1 MAVAID
7 KKSSEIVAKYRRLF
21 DLNEQ
26 QLNGQKNHRLHLIK
40 RWAMEK
46 LEEIGFPARKDEDY
60 KYTYVTKIV
69 KESFAEGKGAV
80 IGENVV
86 KAAGFGDMDAYKL
99 VFVNGQYSEEFSNIE
114 QLEEGLFIGNL
125 KTAYDIEVFQ
135 PLIESALTSELGMN
149 AFVALNTALAQD
161 GIFIGVAKGTK
172 VNKPIHI
179 SNITV
184 SGGAAIMTHPQF
196 VVVAEESTEVS
207 VIETHHAI
215 NDGAYFTN
223 ALSRFVVGKNAHV
236 HHYKLQNE
244 SINAFQINNAIATQ
258 ERDSTYS
265 SYVLD
270 LGGKTVRNN
279 LSSHL
284 QSSGTNTNLYGV
296 YLADGKQ
303 HIDNQSFIDHAHP
316 HCESNELYKGI
327 IDGKGRGVFNGKVN
341 VRQDAQKTNAFQ
353 QNSSLVLSDTA
364 TMDTKP
370 QLEIFADDVKCSH
383 GATIGQMDET
393 SIYYLRTRGMSLEQ
407 ARSMLQ
413 FAFVAEVLENFKI
426 EEVKEKALAMMAE
439 KLG

>member
-7 KKSSEIVAKYRRLF
+7 NKSAAIVAKYRTLF
-21 DLNEQ
+21 DVKEQ
-26 QLNGQKNHRLHLIK
+26 QLNGQKNHPLQAIRRQAMDRL
-40 RWAMEK
+40 ED
-46 LEEIGFPARKDEDY
+46 IGFPARKDEDY

-69 KESFAEGKGAV
+69 KEVFAEGKGAT
-80 IGENVV
+80 IGKNVAE
-86 KAAGFGDMDAYKL
+86 AAGFPAMDAYRL
-99 VFVNGQYSEEFSNIE
+99 VFVNGVLNTELSDTTNQIT
-114 QLEEGLFIGNL
+114 GLTISDL
-125 KTAYDIEVFQ
+125 KTAFDNAATQSLVEK
-135 PLIESALTSELGMN
+135 ALTNELGLN
-149 AFVALNTALAQD
+149 AFVALNTAFSQN
-161 GIFIGVAKGTK
+161 GVFIHVAKGTI
-172 VNKPIHI
+172 VDKPIHI
-179 SNITV
+179 SNIIV
-184 SGGAAIMTHPQF
+184 SGGEAIMTHPQIIGI
-196 VVVAEESTEVS
+196 AEQSSEVS
-207 VIETHHAI
+207 VVETYYAV
-215 NDGAYFTN
+215 NDGTYFTN
-223 ALSRFVVGKNAHV
+223 ALNRFVVGQNAHV

-244 SINAFQINNAIATQ
+244 SQNAFQINNAITTQ
-258 ERDSTYS
+258 DRDSTYS

-296 YLADGKQ
+296 YLAKGNQ

-327 IDGKGRGVFNGKVN
+327 IDDKGRGVFNGKVN

-353 QNSSLVLSDTA
+353 QNSSLVLSNTA
-364 TMDTKP
+364 IMDTKP

-393 SIYYLRTRGMSLEQ
+393 SIYYLRTRGMNLEQ

-413 FAFVAEVLENFKI
+413 FAFVAEVLENFQL
-426 EEVKEKALAMMAE
+426 EGVKEKALAMMAE

>member
-1 MAVAID
+1 MATAID
-7 KKSSEIVAKYRRLF
+7 NKSAEIVAKYRILF
-21 DLNEQ
+21 DLKEQ
-26 QLNGQKNHRLHLIK
+26 QLNGQKSHPLQAIRRKAI
-40 RWAMEK
+40 EG
-46 LEEIGFPARKDEDY
+46 LESMGFPARKDEDY
-60 KYTYVTKIV
+60 KYTYVTKIA
-69 KESFAEGKGAV
+69 KQSFSEGTGSI

-86 KAAGFGDMDAYKL
+86 KAASFGDMDAYQL
-99 VFVNGQYSEEFSNIE
+99 VFVNGVLNQELSNLDN
-114 QLEEGLFIGNL
+114 QMDGLIISDL
-125 KTAYDIEVFQ
+125 KTAYDNAATKDVVEK
-135 PLIESALTSELGMN
+135 ALTNELGLN
-149 AFVALNTALAQD
+149 AFVALNTALSH
-161 GIFIGVAKGTK
+161 GGTFIHVAKGTA
-172 VNKPIHI
+172 VDKPIHLT
-179 SNITV
+179 NITV
-184 SGGAAIMTHPQF
+184 SGGSAIMTSPQIL
-196 VVVAEESTEVS
+196 VVAEESSEVS
-207 VIETHHAI
+207 VIETYSAI
-215 NDGAYFTN
+215 NDGTYFTN
-223 ALSRFVVGKNAHV
+223 ALSRIVVGKNAHV

-244 SINAFQINNAIATQ
+244 SLGAFQINNSIAIQ

-296 YLADGKQ
+296 YLAKGDQ

-327 IDGKGRGVFNGKVN
+327 IDDKGRGVFNGKVN

-353 QNSSLVLSDTA
+353 QNSSLVLSNTA
-364 TMDTKP
+364 QMDTKP

-413 FAFVAEVLENFKI
+413 FAFVAEVLENFQLDS
-426 EEVKEKALAMMAE
+426 VKEKALAMMKE

>member
-1 MAVAID
+1 MAVAIH
-7 KKSSEIVAKYRRLF
+7 KTAEIVAKYRTLF

-26 QLNGQKNHRLHLIK
+26 QLNGQKNHPLQAIR
-40 RWAMEK
+40 RQAMER
-46 LEEIGFPARKDEDY
+46 LESIGFPARKDEDY
-60 KYTYVTKIV
+60 KYTNVTKIA
-69 KESFAEGKGAV
+69 KQSFNLGKAAV
-80 IGENVV
+80 IGDNVAKV
-86 KAAGFGDMDAYKL
+86 AGFADLEAYEL
-99 VFVNGQYSEEFSNIE
+99 VFVNGVLNEALSSFD
-114 QLEEGLFIGNL
+114 QLEKGLTISDL
-125 KTAYDIEVFQ
+125 KTAYDNADTQAVVENT
-135 PLIESALTSELGMN
+135 LTNELGQN
-149 AFVALNTALAQD
+149 AFVALNTAFAQN
-161 GIFIGVAKGTK
+161 GTFIHVAKGTIIQ
-172 VNKPIHI
+172 KPIHI

-184 SGGAAIMTHPQF
+184 SGGAAFITNPQM
-196 VVVAEESTEVS
+196 VIIAEESSEVS
-207 VIETHHAI
+207 VIENYTAV
-215 NDGAYFTN
+215 NNGAYFTN
-223 ALSRFVVGKNAHV
+223 ALTRVVVGKNAHV

-244 SINAFQINNAIATQ
+244 SVNAFQINNSIATQ

-296 YLADGKQ
+296 YLANGEQ

-327 IDGKGRGVFNGKVN
+327 LDGKGRGVFNGKVN

-364 TMDTKP
+364 VMDTKP

-426 EEVKEKALAMMAE
+426 EAVKEKALAMMSE

>member
-1 MAVAID
+1 MATAID
-7 KKSSEIVAKYRRLF
+7 HKSAEIVAKYRILF
-21 DLNEQ
+21 DLKEQ
-26 QLNGQKNHRLHLIK
+26 QLNGQKSHPLQAIR
-40 RWAMEK
+40 RQAMER
-46 LEEIGFPARKDEDY
+46 LESMGFPARKDEDY
-60 KYTYVTKIV
+60 KYTNVTKIA
-69 KESFAEGKGAV
+69 KQTFTEGKGAV
-80 IGENVV
+80 IGENVI
-86 KAAGFGDMDAYKL
+86 KAASFEGMDAYQL
-99 VFVNGQYSEEFSNIE
+99 VFVNGVLNKELSNTDK
-114 QLEEGLFIGNL
+114 QMEGLTISDL
-125 KTAYDIEVFQ
+125 TTAYDNADTQ
-135 PLIESALTSELGMN
+135 ALIENALTNELGLN
-149 AFVALNTALAQD
+149 AFVALNTALSH
-161 GIFIGVAKGTK
+161 GGTFIHVAKGTS
-172 VNKPIHI
+172 VDKPIHLT
-179 SNITV
+179 NITI
-184 SGGAAIMTHPQF
+184 SGGTAIMTNPQIIL
-196 VVVAEESTEVS
+196 VAEESSEVS
-207 VIETHHAI
+207 VIETYAAI
-215 NDGAYFTN
+215 NDGVYFTN
-223 ALSRFVVGKNAHV
+223 ALSRIVVGKNAHV

-244 SINAFQINNAIATQ
+244 SLNAFQINNSIATQ

-296 YLADGKQ
+296 YLAKGNQ

-327 IDGKGRGVFNGKVN
+327 IDDKGRGVFNGKVN

-383 GATIGQMDET
+383 GATIGQMDES

-407 ARSMLQ
+407 ARSILQ
-413 FAFVAEVLENFKI
+413 FAFVAEVLENFQL
-426 EEVKEKALAMMAE
+426 EAVKEKALGMMTD

>member
-1 MAVAID
+1 M
-7 KKSSEIVAKYRRLF
+7 ERL
-21 DLNEQ
+21 ES
-26 QLNGQKNHRLHLIK
+26 
-40 RWAMEK
+40 M
-46 LEEIGFPARKDEDY
+46 GFPARKDEDY
-60 KYTYVTKIV
+60 KYTYVTKIA
-69 KESFAEGKGAV
+69 KQTFSEGKGAI

-86 KAAGFGDMDAYKL
+86 KAASFEGMDAYQL
-99 VFVNGQYSEEFSNIE
+99 VFVNGVLNTELSNIDN
-114 QLEEGLFIGNL
+114 QIEGLTISDL
-125 KTAYDIEVFQ
+125 KTAYDNTDTHAVIEN
-135 PLIESALTSELGMN
+135 ALTSNLGIN
-149 AFVALNTALAQD
+149 AFVALNTALSH
-161 GIFIGVAKGTK
+161 GGTFIHVSRGTQ
-172 VNKPIHI
+172 VDKPIHLT
-179 SNITV
+179 NITV
-184 SGGAAIMTHPQF
+184 SGGEAIMTNPQ
-196 VVVAEESTEVS
+196 VLVIAEESSEVS
-207 VIETHHAI
+207 IIETHSAI

-223 ALSRFVVGKNAHV
+223 ALSRFIVGKNAHV

-244 SINAFQINNAIATQ
+244 SLNAFQINNSIATQ

-296 YLADGKQ
+296 YLAKGNQ

-327 IDGKGRGVFNGKVN
+327 IDDKGRGVFNGKVN

-353 QNSSLVLSDTA
+353 QNSSLVLSNTA

-413 FAFVAEVLENFKI
+413 FAFVAEVLENFQL
-426 EEVKEKALAMMAE
+426 EGVKEKALALMNE
-439 KLG
+439 KLR

>member
-1 MAVAID
+1 MATAID
-7 KKSSEIVAKYRRLF
+7 NKSAEIVAKYRILF
-21 DLNEQ
+21 DLKEQ
-26 QLNGQKNHRLHLIK
+26 QLNGQKSHPLQAIRQQAIERLES
-40 RWAMEK
+40 M
-46 LEEIGFPARKDEDY
+46 GFPARKDEDY
-60 KYTYVTKIV
+60 KYTYVTKIA
-69 KESFAEGKGAV
+69 KQSFSEGTGSI

-86 KAAGFGDMDAYKL
+86 KAASFGDMDAFQL
-99 VFVNGQYSEEFSNIE
+99 VFVNGVLNQELSNFDN
-114 QLEEGLFIGNL
+114 QMDGLTISDL
-125 KTAYDIEVFQ
+125 KTAYDNADTQALVEN
-135 PLIESALTSELGMN
+135 ALTNELGLN
-149 AFVALNTALAQD
+149 AFVALNTALSH
-161 GIFIGVAKGTK
+161 GGTFIHVSKGTA
-172 VNKPIHI
+172 VDKPIHLT
-179 SNITV
+179 NITV
-184 SGGAAIMTHPQF
+184 SGGSAIMTSPQIL
-196 VVVAEESTEVS
+196 VVAEESSEVS
-207 VIETHHAI
+207 VIETYSAI
-215 NDGAYFTN
+215 NDGTYFTN
-223 ALSRFVVGKNAHV
+223 ALSRIMVGKNAHV

-244 SINAFQINNAIATQ
+244 SLAAFQINNTIAIQ

-296 YLADGKQ
+296 YLAKGDQ

-327 IDGKGRGVFNGKVN
+327 IDDKGRGVFNGKVN

-353 QNSSLVLSDTA
+353 QNSSLVLSNTA
-364 TMDTKP
+364 QMDSKP

-393 SIYYLRTRGMSLEQ
+393 SIYYLRTRGMNLEQ

-413 FAFVAEVLENFKI
+413 FAFVAEVLENFQL
-426 EEVKEKALAMMAE
+426 ESVKEKALAMMKE

>member
-1 MAVAID
+1 MAIAID
-7 KKSSEIVAKYRRLF
+7 NKSAAIVAKYRTLF
-21 DLNEQ
+21 DVKEK
-26 QLNGQKNHRLHLIK
+26 QLNGQKNHPLQTIRRQAMDRL
-40 RWAMEK
+40 ED
-46 LEEIGFPARKDEDY
+46 IGFPARKDEDY

-69 KESFAEGKGAV
+69 KESFAEGKGAT
-80 IGENVV
+80 IGKNVAE
-86 KAAGFGDMDAYKL
+86 AAGFPELDAYQL
-99 VFVNGQYSEEFSNIE
+99 VFVNGVLNAELSDTKH
-114 QLEEGLFIGNL
+114 LMAGLTISDM
-125 KTAYDIEVFQ
+125 KTAYENADTQALVEK
-135 PLIESALTSELGMN
+135 ALTNELGLN
-149 AFVALNTALAQD
+149 AFVALNTAFAHS
-161 GIFIGVAKGTK
+161 GVFIHVAKGTI
-172 VNKPIHI
+172 VDKPIHI

-184 SGGAAIMTHPQF
+184 SGGAAIMTHPQI
-196 VVVAEESTEVS
+196 VGIAEESSEVS
-207 VIETHHAI
+207 VVETYYAV
-215 NDGAYFTN
+215 NDGTYFTN
-223 ALSRFVVGKNAHV
+223 SLSRFVVGKNAHV

-244 SINAFQINNAIATQ
+244 SQSAFQINNAIATQ

-296 YLADGKQ
+296 YLAKGNQ

-327 IDGKGRGVFNGKVN
+327 IDDKGRGVFNGKVN

-353 QNSSLVLSDTA
+353 QNSSLVLSNTA
-364 TMDTKP
+364 IMDTKP

-413 FAFVAEVLENFKI
+413 FAFVAEVLENFQI
-426 EEVKEKALAMMAE
+426 EAVKEKALAMMAD